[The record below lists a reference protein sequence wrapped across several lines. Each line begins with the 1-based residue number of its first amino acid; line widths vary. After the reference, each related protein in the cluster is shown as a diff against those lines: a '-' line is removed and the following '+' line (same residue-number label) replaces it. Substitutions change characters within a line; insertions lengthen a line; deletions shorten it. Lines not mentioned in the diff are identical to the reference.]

1 MRIHSLVVIA
11 LLALPSPSAADS
23 LYQPGTKSMFADRK
37 ARAVGDVVTV
47 LIAEN
52 SMAVQDADAEAS
64 RSLDASARGG
74 SGLFGIFRIVPR
86 ARLSGSTSQKGSG
99 STARSSRFT
108 ATITCRVVALTPGGL
123 LALQGERVLR
133 VNEDAQTIQF
143 SGLARPEDVAADNT
157 ISSSS
162 VADAKIAVLG
172 KGPIQRHVKPGILSR
187 IFEFLF

>member
-1 MRIHSLVVIA
+1 
-11 LLALPSPSAADS
+11 
-23 LYQPGTKSMFADRK
+23 MFADRK
-37 ARAVGDVVTV
+37 ARAVGDVVTI

-52 SMAVQDADAEAS
+52 SVAVQDADAEAS

-86 ARLSGSTSQKGSG
+86 ARLGGSTSQKGSG
-99 STARSSRFT
+99 STARSARFT
-108 ATITCRVVALTPGGL
+108 ATITCRVVGVTPNGL
-123 LALQGERVLR
+123 LTLQGERVLR

-143 SGLARPEDVAADNT
+143 SGLARPDDVAADNT
-157 ISSSS
+157 ILSSS
-162 VADAKIAVLG
+162 VADARIAVLG